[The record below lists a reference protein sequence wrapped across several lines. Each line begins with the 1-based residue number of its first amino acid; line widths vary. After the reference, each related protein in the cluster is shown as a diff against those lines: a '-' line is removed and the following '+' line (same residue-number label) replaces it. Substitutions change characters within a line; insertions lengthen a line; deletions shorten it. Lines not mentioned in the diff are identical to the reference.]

1 MEKNEDFAGKVSLYL
16 FVNQSENKFSFIIYL
31 KTRFTVYE
39 LTDERIKLKTG
50 ILSQEIDEDAPTT
63 SVANAPPGMVDEPI
77 VRKKKKKKVLFDGR
91 TKAYKQHRERLEA
104 QRERRAKLREKQKSK
119 FVEEILYKY

>member
-1 MEKNEDFAGKVSLYL
+1 MKIWKE
-16 FVNQSENKFSFIIYL
+16 VNV
-31 KTRFTVYE
+31 R
-39 LTDERIKLKTG
+39 TG
-50 ILSQEIDEDAPTT
+50 QEIDEDAPTT

-77 VRKKKKKKVLFDGR
+77 VRKKKKKKVLFAGR
-91 TKAYKQHRERLEA
+91 PKAYRQHRERLEA

>member
-1 MEKNEDFAGKVSLYL
+1 MKIWKE
-16 FVNQSENKFSFIIYL
+16 VNV
-31 KTRFTVYE
+31 R
-39 LTDERIKLKTG
+39 TG
-50 ILSQEIDEDAPTT
+50 QEIDEDAPTT

-77 VRKKKKKKVLFDGR
+77 VRKKKKVLFDGR
-91 TKAYKQHRERLEA
+91 TKAYRQHREKLEA

>member
-1 MEKNEDFAGKVSLYL
+1 M
-16 FVNQSENKFSFIIYL
+16 
-31 KTRFTVYE
+31 KTRKEVNVR
-39 LTDERIKLKTG
+39 TD
-50 ILSQEIDEDAPTT
+50 QEIDEDAPTT

-77 VRKKKKKKVLFDGR
+77 VRKKKKKKKKKKVLFDGR
-91 TKAYKQHRERLEA
+91 TKAYKQHREKLEA

>member
-1 MEKNEDFAGKVSLYL
+1 MKIWKE
-16 FVNQSENKFSFIIYL
+16 VNV
-31 KTRFTVYE
+31 R
-39 LTDERIKLKTG
+39 TG
-50 ILSQEIDEDAPTT
+50 QEIDEDAPTT

-77 VRKKKKKKVLFDGR
+77 VRKKKKKKVLFAGR
-91 TKAYKQHRERLEA
+91 TKAYRQHREKLEA